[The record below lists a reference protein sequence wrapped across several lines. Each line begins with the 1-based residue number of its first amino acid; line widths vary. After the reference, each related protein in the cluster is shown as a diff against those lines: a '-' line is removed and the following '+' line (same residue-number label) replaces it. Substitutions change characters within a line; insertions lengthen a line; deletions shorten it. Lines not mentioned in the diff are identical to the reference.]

1 MEPPTASDDG
11 DNSTDDLRQVATSQK
26 RDAKRVVLLIVRIL
40 IAIAIPIV
48 VALIVW
54 LVVLNR

>member
-1 MEPPTASDDG
+1 MKSPTASDDG
-11 DNSTDDLRQVATSQK
+11 DNSTDDLRQVATSLKEGRQK
-26 RDAKRVVLLIVRIL
+26 GCFLIVRIL